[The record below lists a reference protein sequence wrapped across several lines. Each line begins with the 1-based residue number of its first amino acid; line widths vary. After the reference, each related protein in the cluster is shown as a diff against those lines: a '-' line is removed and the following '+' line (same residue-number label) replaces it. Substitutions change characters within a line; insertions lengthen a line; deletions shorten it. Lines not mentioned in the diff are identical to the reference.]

1 MIFLFTD
8 YGLEGPYLGQVR
20 TVLYS
25 LAPEEK
31 VINLISDAPRN
42 NPGASAYL
50 LASLTQNIPDGST
63 LFCVVDPGVGSEKD
77 KPVIMYINKCWYV
90 GPNNGLFDIVARQD
104 KQLQCWEITS
114 TPEKLSTTF
123 HGRDLYAPVCAAI
136 VNNAPIPGDKINWK
150 QRHDMP
156 EDLSEIIYIDHFGNC
171 MTGMRGNTVSKNII
185 FKIGNKKISNA
196 ATFSDVK
203 AGQAFWYVNSNG
215 LVEIAVNKG
224 DASQLL
230 NLTIGFQISY

>member
-1 MIFLFTD
+1 
-8 YGLEGPYLGQVR
+8 
-20 TVLYS
+20 
-25 LAPEEK
+25 
-31 VINLISDAPRN
+31 
-42 NPGASAYL
+42 
-50 LASLTQNIPDGST
+50 
-63 LFCVVDPGVGSEKD
+63 
-77 KPVIMYINKCWYV
+77 
-90 GPNNGLFDIVARQD
+90 
-104 KQLQCWEITS
+104 
-114 TPEKLSTTF
+114 
-123 HGRDLYAPVCAAI
+123 
-136 VNNAPIPGDKINWK
+136 
-150 QRHDMP
+150 MP